1 MGYNKTLDD
10 CSAGNVSFISPRHQ
24 CWGSRGKQNSLFP
37 WDQSLSAYWLPE
49 QRLSLTG
56 KNLGQTCWDISKVPS
71 TNCNVQTTPPAQKCL
86 PSPSLFNVVVCFLE
100 LQIFWRRTVHVQS
113 NIERGKGRG
122 KGNKNANVSLSCL
135 NSFVRDWS
143 STCFFSCRLW
153 TVIHPSI
160 EQYPNP

>member
-1 MGYNKTLDD
+1 MLRISGETKLAVSLGPVIKCLLTTWTTFKLGREQSRTNLLRHIKGALLKLQ
-10 CSAGNVSFISPRHQ
+10 CS
-24 CWGSRGKQNSLFP
+24 K
-37 WDQSLSAYWLPE
+37 
-49 QRLSLTG
+49 
-56 KNLGQTCWDISKVPS
+56 KK
-71 TNCNVQTTPPAQKCL
+71 TPPQKCL
-86 PSPSLFNVVVCFLE
+86 LSPSLFNVVVCFLE
-100 LQIFWRRTVHVQS
+100 LQIFWGRTVHLQS

-160 EQYPNP
+160 EQYPKLLIHWEILRMF